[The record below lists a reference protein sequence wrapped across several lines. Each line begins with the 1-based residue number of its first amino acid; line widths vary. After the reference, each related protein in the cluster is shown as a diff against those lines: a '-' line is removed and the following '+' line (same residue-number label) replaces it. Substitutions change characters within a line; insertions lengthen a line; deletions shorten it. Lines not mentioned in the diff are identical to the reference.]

1 MLKFVTEFGPLA
13 AFFIGYSVGGIH
25 TATLYML
32 VVSIVSLGIYYLIN
46 RKIHNFSLISSG
58 ILLVSASIT
67 LLTGNA
73 VFIKVKPTILYVVF
87 AVAFYFSAT
96 KEKPLMKYILSSA
109 LPLQESSWRV
119 LSYRFAGFFTA
130 MAIVNEIV
138 WRNFEEITWVKFK
151 VFGAIPITIIFI
163 LLQVPFLMK
172 NRLPDDEQTG
182 N

>member
-1 MLKFVTEFGPLA
+1 MLKFITEFGSLV

-32 VVSIVSLGIYYLIN
+32 IVSVASLGIYYLIN
-46 RKIHNFSLISSG
+46 RKIYNFSLISSG

-67 LLTGNA
+67 LITGNA

-87 AVAFYFSAT
+87 AIAFYFSAT
-96 KEKPLMKYILSSA
+96 KERPLMKYILSSA
-109 LPLQESSWRV
+109 LPLQESSWRI

-130 MAIVNEIV
+130 MAIINEIV
-138 WRNFEEITWVKFK
+138 WRNFEEVTWVKFK
-151 VFGAIPITIIFI
+151 VFGAIPITLIFI
-163 LLQVPFLMK
+163 LLQIPFIMK